1 MAEQAPDRYY
11 TTSSDNIFRNQP
23 LERIFDAPFSGEEAN
38 RIRHLLD
45 QPNSELKCPR
55 CGTDLMSTAP
65 APEAEDRGAVFLLRC
80 GGCRRFVVFDDLGE
94 RAAPGRRRTL

>member
-1 MAEQAPDRYY
+1 M
-11 TTSSDNIFRNQP
+11 
-23 LERIFDAPFSGEEAN
+23 ERIFDAPFSGEEAI
-38 RIRHLLD
+38 RIRQLLD

-65 APEAEDRGAVFLLRC
+65 APEAEDRGAVCLLRC
-80 GGCRRFVVFDDLGE
+80 EGCRLFVVFDDLGE